1 MLSLFTIKPTEKNL
15 AIARAAQIYYHKGA
29 YADKPVDQKPEVKA
43 EKKPEAKAEQQKPV
57 AEKKPE
63 VKAEKPV
70 EQKSEAKADQKPEVK
85 AEKKPET
92 KADQKKPVEQAEQKK
107 PEQKKPAEAVEKKPV
122 EQAEQKKP
130 ADKPEQ
136 KPVEQA
142 EQKKPVDQKKPAD
155 KPEQKPE
162 VKAEKKPEAKAE
174 QQKPVEPV
182 VEPVVEVLDSKGNIV
197 AMLPGVPEEAP
208 KAAKTAS
215 GFDIN
220 NFVKPK
226 QSKQTSAKEFR
237 DTKNID
243 EVYGFMRSAGVPGP
257 FDPMPGFSLNEK
269 VTVLKKYANF
279 NGTHPG
285 LDVIQL
291 NTLIMVFNSP
301 DLSRRMVDCG
311 LDPKQVLGVRKF
323 NEVPVGK
330 YDSNDAYDFA
340 FEYSI
345 SKKKKLVLLLN
356 SIPTYDPKNGWM
368 SAYNITVR

>member
-1 MLSLFTIKPTEKNL
+1 MLSLFTIKPTERNMQL
-15 AIARAAQIYYHKGA
+15 ARAAQIYYHQGA
-29 YADKPVDQKPEVKA
+29 YAEKPVEQKPAEAVEKKPVQQAEQKKPVVEKKPETRAEQKKPAEQVDQKKPVVEKKPESKPVA
-43 EKKPEAKAEQQKPV
+43 EKKPEAKAEQQKP
-57 AEKKPE
+57 EQ
-63 VKAEKPV
+63 
-70 EQKSEAKADQKPEVK
+70 QKSE
-85 AEKKPET
+85 T
-92 KADQKKPVEQAEQKK
+92 KAEQKK
-107 PEQKKPAEAVEKKPV
+107 PEDKKSAEKPV
-122 EQAEQKKP
+122 TEQKKP
-130 ADKPEQ
+130 DI
-136 KPVEQA
+136 
-142 EQKKPVDQKKPAD
+142 
-155 KPEQKPE
+155 
-162 VKAEKKPEAKAE
+162 
-174 QQKPVEPV
+174 
-182 VEPVVEVLDSKGNIV
+182 EVLDRDGNIV

-208 KAAKTAS
+208 KAARTT

-226 QSKQTSAKEFR
+226 QSKQASAKEFR

-269 VTVLKKYANF
+269 VAVLKKYANF

-285 LDVIQL
+285 LDVLQI

-301 DLSRRMVDCG
+301 DLSRKMVNCG

-323 NEVPVGK
+323 NEVPATK
-330 YDSNDAYDFA
+330 YDSNDVYDFA

-368 SAYNITVR
+368 SAYNISVR

>member
-1 MLSLFTIKPTEKNL
+1 MLSLFTIKPTEKNMQ
-15 AIARAAQIYYHKGA
+15 IARAARIYYKQDV
-29 YADKPVDQKPEVKA
+29 YAKPEQKDDQKP
-43 EKKPEAKAEQQKPV
+43 KAEQKPVEQKP
-57 AEKKPE
+57 AEKPEQKKPE
-63 VKAEKPV
+63 VKAE
-70 EQKSEAKADQKPEVK
+70 QKPK
-85 AEKKPET
+85 AE
-92 KADQKKPVEQAEQKK
+92 QKKPVEQAEQKK

-285 LDVIQL
+285 LDVMQL